1 MNGCVSCMRY
11 SLNIK
16 RFAVFKKK
24 YDPHIRVKFSLF
36 DDPSYKSIPNKHK
49 AHCLSVFVSLLK
61 FVNTKTLQCYPRK
74 ATISSMTGLS
84 YATIYRATIW
94 LIRVGILSK
103 KRLPSTLLYTINP
116 NYIVGY
122 RESDPVDRVSDHTDR
137 SELSVSSLLIE
148 RNSNLTT
155 INKLIKEVVDKGGDQ
170 SKVIMKLATL
180 PANTLKQAIIDKDN
194 PYYCSLAI
202 KEQSRNVG
210 KLVDIPKGTE
220 LLEKI
225 RKKTN
230 FAYQRAIYKRKDKD
244 GRETKTKSFLSKLQK
259 KD

>member
-1 MNGCVSCMRY
+1 M
-11 SLNIK
+11 
-16 RFAVFKKK
+16 FKKK

-230 FAYQRAIYKRKDKD
+230 FAYQRAVHKNRRDIDRTNKSKDLLRSDSKNKR
-244 GRETKTKSFLSKLQK
+244 
-259 KD
+259 